1 MIRIALASIHPRSL
15 SGQIEGLVGLA
26 QALSGRGHTVQIV
39 SAFPNRDLLG
49 GDRLQLARAPQ
60 RILID
65 QPVRISR
72 IFARLVRL
80 SSQVDLIQLNLP
92 TPAFSILA
100 DLLQTFV
107 RVPVVVGYEAHLV
120 RIRDLMQ
127 RGHVSQAPAFYLPRL
142 LVNNRI
148 VARLTLHRAACY
160 TVSTQYQKTELIALG
175 VQPDRIHQVPTVL
188 PFDKMMRTPHTAVQ
202 AQFPSGRRLTYIGH
216 YNHVKGVDVL
226 VRAFRALAARYPDLH
241 LVLAWSGLGKSD
253 AVRALLQ
260 DSAFQGRVLEL
271 GRLNVQDL
279 FSASDV
285 VALPYRLTMGQAAHP
300 TTLLEA
306 FAANV
311 PVVTTDLPVL
321 REMTDEGKMARLV
334 PPDDPTALAAMIER
348 ILNEPSFVQP
358 MLRAQRDWIEQIQ
371 PARAV
376 GAYEQLYEQILAKH
390 KTAVLRAD

>member
-1 MIRIALASIHPRSL
+1 LIRIALASIHPRSL

-26 QALSGRGHTVQIV
+26 QALSERGHTVQIV

-49 GDRLQLARAPQ
+49 GDRLQLANAPQ

-65 QPVRISR
+65 QPVRISG
-72 IFARLVRL
+72 ILARLVRL
-80 SSQVDLIQLNLP
+80 SPQVDLIQLNLP

-100 DLLQTFV
+100 DLLQTLV
-107 RVPVVVGYEAHLV
+107 HVPVVVGYEAHLV
-120 RIRDLMQ
+120 RIRDLLQ
-127 RGHVSQAPAFYLPRL
+127 RGHVSQAPGFYLPRL
-142 LVNNRI
+142 LINNRI

-160 TVSTQYQKTELIALG
+160 TVSSQYQKTELIALG
-175 VQPDRIHQVPTVL
+175 VESDRIHLVPTVL
-188 PFDKMMRTPHTAVQ
+188 PFDKMRRTPRAAVQ
-202 AQFPSGRRLTYIGH
+202 AQFPPGKLLTYIGH

-253 AVRALLQ
+253 VVRALLQ
-260 DSAFQGRVLEL
+260 DRTLHPRVLQL

-279 FSASDV
+279 FSVSDV

-321 REMTDEGKMARLV
+321 REMTDEGKMAYLV
-334 PPDDPTALAAMIER
+334 PPDDPIALAATIER
-348 ILNEPSFVQP
+348 VLHEPAFVQP

-376 GAYEQLYEQILAKH
+376 VAYEQLYEQILAKH
-390 KTAVLRAD
+390 KTTVLRAD